1 PINTME
7 KPQIIAHVQK
17 SLNYTLYDCKW
28 LPGTARFAV
37 VGSHPR
43 GTGALQM
50 YEIAQR
56 RCDQLNWTP
65 KRPNLLNVA
74 PLAPRYPVGVTWQL
88 GISMASYTY
97 GMLTSRKCQ
106 LISVKAHQ
114 EIVNTRLMQLARAR
128 QKSPQDLGMAL
139 SECGIPGS
147 PMTPWPA
154 WSRMIRLRL
163 ETAGCV
169 AFGDAF
175 NSTERCLVSGYDNG
189 DLKLF
194 DLRAMALRWETNL
207 KNGICGLEFDR
218 RDIPANKLVAST
230 LEGKFHVFDMR
241 TQHPNKGFASLTE
254 RAHKSTVWCA
264 RHLPQNRDVFMT
276 CGGSGGLCLWQY
288 SYPTARVAKDSDGLD
303 YGVAGTVA
311 LLQNVTL
318 STQPV
323 ASFDWSPDKL
333 GLGICASFDQ
343 CLRVL
348 IVTKLNRL

>member
-50 YEIAQR
+50 YEIAQGDVTIKLDTEKAKSFKCCTFGASLPGRSHLATGDFNGQLHVWDVDKPELIRSR
-56 RCDQLNWTP
+56 RI
-65 KRPNLLNVA
+65 K
-74 PLAPRYPVGVTWQL
+74 
-88 GISMASYTY
+88 
-97 GMLTSRKCQ
+97 
-106 LISVKAHQ
+106 
-114 EIVNTRLMQLARAR
+114 EIVNTIDAVGGTVGEGAPEIATGSRDGSVRVWDPRQPNDPVACMESDDKATARDCWA
-128 QKSPQDLGMAL
+128 
-139 SECGIPGS
+139 
-147 PMTPWPA
+147 
-154 WSRMIRLRL
+154 
-163 ETAGCV
+163 V

-241 TQHPNKGFASLTE
+241 TQHPNKGFASLTNE
-254 RAHKSTVWCA
+254 LINPL
-264 RHLPQNRDVFMT
+264 HLPQNRDVFMT